1 MARRPPP
8 PAAPLPVARIVA
20 LYERVST
27 REQQEEGYSLE
38 AQDASLRAYANR
50 LGMTVGATFVDVESG
65 RKKGRE
71 QFGLLLQWLRRQPEG
86 RRIVVADKTDRV
98 YRNLR
103 DWVVLDDLGVEL
115 HLVREGAVIAEHSKS
130 AEKFMHGIK
139 VLMAKNYSDNLSEEV
154 KKGLDQKAEA
164 GHYPGRAPLGYINLR
179 VDGKSTL
186 ELDAERALLV
196 RGLFELYDGGTH
208 SLQDLCTH
216 AKSAGLRTRAEG
228 ILAVSSVHLA
238 LRNPLY
244 GGWFKWGGK
253 VYRSSDPA
261 IVSAELWQR
270 VQDRLDGKPMT
281 RPGARGFAFGGF
293 VTCGFCRSAVTPETH
308 KGHVYYRCFR
318 RCQGQSYTR
327 EERLRELFGGL
338 VRPLRMSEENAR
350 LVAQNLKESRRMIV
364 DEQVQKLTTLRTR
377 FDRLGRLIDKAYED
391 KLDGR
396 VDDAFFTRKRNE
408 WEMERAELQGEMQRL
423 ALVDARALDTALRLF
438 ELANRAYDLY
448 IRQEPSQQ
456 RLLLD
461 LVTSNCELFDDRV
474 EATYRK
480 PFDILAEMAKAETET
495 PSGSGDPEG
504 VHSVW
509 SGRQDSNLRPPGP
522 EPGALPG

>member
-1 MARRPPP
+1 MARRPTPQPP
-8 PAAPLPVARIVA
+8 PPSPSRMVA

-38 AQDASLRAYANR
+38 AQDTSLRAYAGR
-50 LGMTVGATFVDVESG
+50 MGMAVGVTFVDVESG

-71 QFGLLLQWLRRQPEG
+71 QFGQLLQWLRRQPEG
-86 RRIVVADKTDRV
+86 RRVVVADKTDRV

-103 DWVVLDDLGVEL
+103 DWVVLDELGAEL
-115 HLVREGAVIAEHSKS
+115 HLVREGTVIAEHSKS

-154 KKGLDQKAEA
+154 KKGLDQKAQD
-164 GHYPGRAPLGYINLR
+164 GHYPGRAPLGYINQR

-186 ELDAERALLV
+186 ALDAERALLV
-196 RGLFELYDGGTH
+196 RGLFELYDAGTH
-208 SLQDLCTH
+208 SLQDLATH
-216 AKSAGLRTRAEG
+216 ARTAGLRTRRAG
-228 ILAVSSVHLA
+228 ILLASSVHLA
-238 LRNPLY
+238 LRSPLY
-244 GGWFKWGGK
+244 GGWFRWGGK
-253 VYRSSDPA
+253 VYRSSDPV
-261 IVSAELWQR
+261 IVTAELWQR

-281 RPGARGFAFGGF
+281 RPGARNFAFGGF
-293 VTCGFCRSAVTPETH
+293 MSCGYCQSAVTPEMH

-318 RCQGQSYTR
+318 RCRGQSYTR

-338 VRPLRMSEENAR
+338 VLPLRMSEENAR
-350 LVAQNLKESRRMIV
+350 LVAEKLKESRRMIV
-364 DEQVQKLTTLRTR
+364 DEQAQKLATLRTR

-396 VDDAFFTRKRNE
+396 IDAGFFTRKRNE

-423 ALVDARALDTALRLF
+423 ALVDARTLDTALRLF

-456 RLLLD
+456 RILLD
-461 LVTSNCELFDDRV
+461 LVTSNCKLFEDRV
-474 EATYRK
+474 ETTYRK

-504 VHSVW
+504 VHTVW
-509 SGRQDSNLRPPGP
+509 SG
-522 EPGALPG
+522 